1 MVLIDLF
8 ASDGFSATVCMFI
21 RFSQG
26 TRAVGLI
33 NGGKRFQPQ
42 ILAYPWLSF
51 HPPGIYWIQVKFL
64 FKKQRSLKKIIII
77 KKSLSSNK
85 QSRWFAAA
93 FLNLLS

>member
-8 ASDGFSATVCMFI
+8 AFDGFSATVCMFI

-42 ILAYPWLSF
+42 ILANPWLSF

-64 FKKQRSLKKIIII
+64 FKKQRSLKK
-77 KKSLSSNK
+77 N
-85 QSRWFAAA
+85 
-93 FLNLLS
+93 NNN